1 MVAGSIIECRCR
13 KKKER
18 EGEKK
23 KGVKAPLHPLT
34 SLFFFGGVGGGQS
47 RRVRKGGGG
56 SGGTLLLVLFYP
68 QPKRGSIVR
77 GGVRERERRRWAK
90 SLTHHPHLRDISQ
103 YICV

>member
-13 KKKER
+13 KKKKER

-47 RRVRKGGGG
+47 RRVRKGGVCVC
-56 SGGTLLLVLFYP
+56 GGTSPLF
-68 QPKRGSIVR
+68 I
-77 GGVRERERRRWAK
+77 
-90 SLTHHPHLRDISQ
+90 HSQ
-103 YICV
+103 KGDQ